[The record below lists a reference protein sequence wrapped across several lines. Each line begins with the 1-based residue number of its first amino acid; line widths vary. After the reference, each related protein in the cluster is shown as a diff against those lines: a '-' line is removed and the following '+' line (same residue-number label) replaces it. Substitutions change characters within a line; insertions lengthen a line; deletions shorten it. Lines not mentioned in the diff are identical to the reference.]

1 MRLRLASGLPVFGLL
16 SVLMGVGPQA
26 SAVSSSSTGPV
37 FAQIS
42 GSCAVT
48 TSGGAKCWGFN
59 NTGALGD
66 GTTIN
71 RTSPVDVS
79 GLTSGVAQISVGWGH
94 TCAVTTSGGAMC
106 WGFNRNGQLGDG
118 TTTNSSMPVQVV
130 GLTSGVAQISAS
142 RRDTCVV
149 MTSGGAKCWGHNNF
163 GALGDGT
170 KIDSSV
176 PVDVLGLASGVAQ
189 ISTSRSHTCAVTTAG
204 GALCWGHNE
213 WGYLGN
219 GTTTSSSKPVG
230 VSGLSSGVAQI
241 SASGTSTCAL
251 TASGGVRCWGN
262 NYYGLGVASTDT
274 IVTTPSDVVGL
285 SSPIA
290 EISSGGGLCGLTT
303 FGGVKCWG
311 GSGPPIDLGGLT
323 SGVAQI
329 SYPSCVLMISGA
341 AMCLGNN
348 YYGELGDGTKISSTT
363 PVNVIGSAGPSQPD
377 TSIKRSTDTLSL
389 DRGIGIYNATTKNQG
404 VTTKVAAGSFATF
417 NVVVRNA
424 GSATD
429 SITVGG
435 CSSSSG
441 FVVTYRSSKADITAD
456 IVAGTQSTG
465 TLASADAYS
474 LNVRIQATSATVS
487 GSKDICKITAASA
500 NDVAKTDVVRATL
513 VVQ

>member
-1 MRLRLASGLPVFGLL
+1 
-16 SVLMGVGPQA
+16 
-26 SAVSSSSTGPV
+26 
-37 FAQIS
+37 
-42 GSCAVT
+42 
-48 TSGGAKCWGFN
+48 
-59 NTGALGD
+59 
-66 GTTIN
+66 
-71 RTSPVDVS
+71 
-79 GLTSGVAQISVGWGH
+79 
-94 TCAVTTSGGAMC
+94 
-106 WGFNRNGQLGDG
+106 
-118 TTTNSSMPVQVV
+118 
-130 GLTSGVAQISAS
+130 
-142 RRDTCVV
+142 
-149 MTSGGAKCWGHNNF
+149 
-163 GALGDGT
+163 
-170 KIDSSV
+170 
-176 PVDVLGLASGVAQ
+176 
-189 ISTSRSHTCAVTTAG
+189 
-204 GALCWGHNE
+204 
-213 WGYLGN
+213 
-219 GTTTSSSKPVG
+219 
-230 VSGLSSGVAQI
+230 
-241 SASGTSTCAL
+241 
-251 TASGGVRCWGN
+251 
-262 NYYGLGVASTDT
+262 
-274 IVTTPSDVVGL
+274 VVGL

-487 GSKDICKITAASA
+487 GSKDICKITAVSA